1 MSFSPCG
8 DRVGLLIRGK
18 GREQAAVGRAML
30 ALAVASVP
38 FLVHATLLFGGAGL
52 PTTLNKAFQGIG
64 IVLWA
69 IFILECVRR
78 YRQPLVLEGHQT
90 EPKIAWALWAVA
102 GLSNLVW
109 TALGMLPVDHVLVE
123 QLFYNLPL
131 LGLVLYPIGLILQ
144 SGTMKHMRF
153 GLAAIDA
160 LTVSLATSVVVWH
173 ILFAAR
179 WKAVQVPVA
188 SDFVL
193 ITALLLVTANTF
205 TGLFGL
211 FGSKED
217 PRGQTLAKGAVFSTF
232 AIGAAIG
239 LLAAVRWNSEAP
251 IDPAAYGSL
260 YAVAGLI
267 LGQCVRCSTRAHN
280 SDIAGFD
287 FGKFR
292 FFGMQFA
299 ELQWYVPFCCLFFAS
314 LQIAVSDWM
323 LNGHIN
329 VLGHPEFGVLVAL
342 IIIRQIAVIGENRR
356 LNETLDS
363 TNRSLNEMVDY
374 LRSLSRFTSAINES
388 LDVKTVMD
396 LSAKHALEIMS
407 CDAVSVSIDGEDL
420 EVTRPKGEE
429 REVVL
434 ALIRQ
439 AKRAVALP
447 VQLVEFDA
455 EGEEFFAT
463 VIEVDLQEE
472 GKARFTA
479 VRKGRKFVHSELH
492 LLNGI
497 AEEVGKALHNAR
509 VHASALDAADRDAVT
524 GLLNHRAFHIRVQ
537 TEMEKCEVLNIP
549 MSVAMIDLNNFKLF
563 NDTYGHLAGDAV
575 LRHVADAFVAE
586 APEGVLTAR
595 YGGDEF
601 GLAWPGHTDEDLEML
616 SEAIKDHIEKHP
628 FEVAGNKVPVT
639 LSFGI
644 ACYPIDGASRHD
656 LLNVADRNLYEIKQA
671 GGGIRRASMAERENR
686 ALRSQAS
693 FETVDALVSAVDN
706 KDRYTRKHSED
717 VTEYALWIAEE
728 IGMSEDAMRAVR
740 RAGLLHDV
748 GKIGVPDSILR
759 KPGKLTPEEVEI
771 IQRHPRLGEL
781 IVRAIPGLED
791 VIDGVRSHHERWDGA
806 GYPDQLRG
814 DEIPLMGRLLAVA
827 DAFSAMTTDR
837 PYRKG
842 MPITEALNRI
852 EEGTGSQFDPK
863 MASAFMDAA
872 RERLA
877 DKIESELGS
886 PAIPK
891 AA

>member
-1 MSFSPCG
+1 MGWALP
-8 DRVGLLIRGK
+8 V
-18 GREQAAVGRAML
+18 L
-30 ALAVASVP
+30 ALMAAP
-38 FLVHATLLFGGAGL
+38 FLVHAALLFTGRQL
-52 PTTLNKAFQGIG
+52 PSAVNLTFQAVSLVVWAVFIG
-64 IVLWA
+64 
-69 IFILECVRR
+69 ECVRR
-78 YRQPLVLEGHQT
+78 HRRPLSLDAEQT
-90 EPKIAWALWAVA
+90 ESKAAWSLWAITGVA
-102 GLSNLVW
+102 NLVW
-109 TALGMLPVDHVLVE
+109 TGLGMFPSDEPLVE
-123 QLFYNLPL
+123 QFRHNLPL
-131 LGLVLYPIGLILQ
+131 LSLVLYPIGLVLQ
-144 SGTMKHMRF
+144 SGSAKHLRF

-160 LTVSLATSVVVWH
+160 LTVSLATSIVIWQ
-173 ILFAAR
+173 ILFAAK
-179 WKAVQVPVA
+179 WKAIQVPVPN
-188 SDFVL
+188 DFVL
-193 ITALLLVTANTF
+193 IGALLLVTANGF

-211 FGSKED
+211 FGTKND
-217 PRGQTLAKGAVFSTF
+217 PRGQTLAKGAVLSTV
-232 AIGAAIG
+232 AIGASIG
-239 LLAAVRWNSEAP
+239 FLANNRWSSVAP
-251 IDPAAYGSL
+251 VDFSAYASL
-260 YAVAGLI
+260 YAIAGLI
-267 LGQCVRCSTRAHN
+267 MGQCIRCSKRAHE
-280 SDIAGFD
+280 SDVSGFD

-292 FFGMQFA
+292 FFGVQFS

-314 LQIAVSDWM
+314 MQIAVSDW
-323 LNGHIN
+323 LQNGHIN

-363 TNRSLNEMVDY
+363 TNRSLGEMVDY

-396 LSAKHALEIMS
+396 LSAKHALEIMN

-439 AKRAVALP
+439 AKRAIALP
-447 VQLVEFDA
+447 VQLVEFDSA
-455 EGEEFFAT
+455 GEEFYAT

-537 TEMEKCEVLNIP
+537 TEMEKCEVLHIP
-549 MSVAMIDLNNFKLF
+549 MAVAMIDLNNFKLF

-586 APEGVLTAR
+586 APEGVLMAR

-616 SEAIKDHIEKHP
+616 SEAIKEHIEQNP

-644 ACYPIDGASRHD
+644 ACYPIDGDSRHD

-671 GGGIRRASMAERENR
+671 GGGIRRASTSDRENR

-728 IGMSEDAMRAVR
+728 IGMSEDAMRSVR

-791 VIDGVRSHHERWDGA
+791 VIDGVRSHHERWDGG
-806 GYPDQLRG
+806 GYPDQLR
-814 DEIPLMGRLLAVA
+814 EIGRAHV
-827 DAFSAMTTDR
+827 
-837 PYRKG
+837 
-842 MPITEALNRI
+842 
-852 EEGTGSQFDPK
+852 
-863 MASAFMDAA
+863 
-872 RERLA
+872 
-877 DKIESELGS
+877 
-886 PAIPK
+886 
-891 AA
+891 

>member
-8 DRVGLLIRGK
+8 DRVGLLFVGK
-18 GREQAAVGRAML
+18 GSETTALSRTMML
-30 ALAVASVP
+30 LAVAAVP
-38 FLVHATLLFGGAGL
+38 FLIHALSLFAGVQL
-52 PTTLNKAFQGIG
+52 PLGVNRGFQVVGLAI
-64 IVLWA
+64 WA
-69 IFILECVRR
+69 LFIRECMVRFRSPLE
-78 YRQPLVLEGHQT
+78 LSSGET
-90 EPKIAWALWAVA
+90 EPKAAWLLWSVA
-102 GLSNLVW
+102 GISNLAW
-109 TALGMLPVDHVLVE
+109 TGLGMFETDGTLGE
-123 QLFYNLPL
+123 QLLYSLPL
-131 LGLVLYPIGLILQ
+131 LGLVLYPIGLVMQ
-144 SGTMKHMRF
+144 TGVVKGVRF

-160 LTVSLATSVVVWH
+160 LTVSLATSIVVWQL
-173 ILFAAR
+173 LFAAK
-179 WKAVQVPVA
+179 WKAIQVPVPN
-188 SDFVL
+188 DFVL
-193 ITALLLVTANTF
+193 IGMLVLVTANVF

-211 FGSKED
+211 FGSKSD
-217 PRGQTLAKGAVFSTF
+217 PRGQTLAKGAVYST
-232 AIGAAIG
+232 
-239 LLAAVRWNSEAP
+239 LAVSLAVGFLANLRWTSSAP
-251 IDPAAYGSL
+251 VDQAAYGSL
-260 YAVAGLI
+260 VGVAGLI
-267 LGQCVRCSTRAHN
+267 LGQCIRCSKRAHH
-280 SDIAGFD
+280 SDVSGFD

-292 FFGMQFA
+292 FFGVQFS
-299 ELQWYVPFCCLFFAS
+299 ELQWYMPFCCLFVAS
-314 LQIAVSDWM
+314 LQIAVSDW
-323 LNGHIN
+323 LQNGHIN
-329 VLGHPEFGVLVAL
+329 VIGHPEFGVLVAL

-374 LRSLSRFTSAINES
+374 LQSLSRFTSAINES

-396 LSAKHALEIMS
+396 LSAKHALEIMN

-439 AKRAVALP
+439 AKKALSLP
-447 VQLVEFDA
+447 VQLVEFDSA
-455 EGEEFFAT
+455 GEEFYAT

-537 TEMEKCEVLNIP
+537 TEMEKCEVLNVP
-549 MSVAMIDLNNFKLF
+549 MAVAMIDLNNFKLF

-586 APEGVLTAR
+586 APEGVQMAR

-616 SEAIKDHIEKHP
+616 SEAIKEHIERNP

-671 GGGIRRASMAERENR
+671 GGGIRRASLADRENR

-728 IGMSEDAMRAVR
+728 IGMSEDAMRSVR

-791 VIDGVRSHHERWDGA
+791 VIDGVRSHHERWDGG

-842 MPITEALNRI
+842 MPVTEALKRI

-863 MASAFMDAA
+863 MASAFLDAA
-872 RERLA
+872 RERLV
-877 DKIESELGS
+877 DKIASEEGHA
-886 PAIPK
+886 PVQK